1 MLMFAAQPWAEP
13 LDSRDIPLT
22 VFACRAPNGTD
33 NFAAMAY
40 EAGSRGRIAEMVAAT
55 PETRNRY
62 VDFLR
67 AASIVVV
74 MLGHWSMAVVARRN
88 GEWELGNLLTYFNGA
103 WLLTWIFQVM
113 PVFFFVGGFSNMVT
127 LTALER
133 RNAGYAEFASSR
145 TWRLLKPVLVLL
157 LIWLPLATVLQLT
170 NAVEVSVLRPAT
182 TVVTQPLWFI
192 GIYLIVT
199 ALAPPMRSLH
209 LRFGV
214 AVPLALVAGAVV
226 VDALRFAAGRDS
238 IGYLNFAFVWLFAH
252 QAGYFYADGT
262 LTRANPRLLQLGVLG
277 GLASLVL
284 LTRFGPYPLSMVGL
298 PGEAISNMNPPT
310 ACLIA
315 LTVWQVSALMLL
327 RTRVSAWLQR
337 PRTWGAVIAANSMI
351 MTMFLWHLT
360 ALMIAVLVLFPLGFP
375 QPAVGSSTWWLLR
388 PVWIAILCVVT
399 ALFVLVLGRYERPT
413 GSARMQAPG
422 IGSAAAVAVAF
433 VIVGIC
439 GFAVSGLVD
448 LIHPNGRRLI
458 ALPVS
463 PLINSV
469 AIALGWAFFLMSRRP
484 GRLPGASREII

>member
-1 MLMFAAQPWAEP
+1 MALHGAK
-13 LDSRDIPLT
+13 SRD
-22 VFACRAPNGTD
+22 
-33 NFAAMAY
+33 
-40 EAGSRGRIAEMVAAT
+40 RIAEMVAAT
-55 PETRNRY
+55 PETRDRY

-88 GEWELGNLLTYFNGA
+88 GEWELGNLLTYFSGA
-103 WLLTWIFQVM
+103 WPLTWVFQVM

-127 LTALER
+127 LNAFER
-133 RNAGYAEFASSR
+133 RNAGYDEFASSR
-145 TWRLLKPVLVLL
+145 TWRLIKPVLVLL
-157 LIWLPLATVLQLT
+157 AIWLPLTTVLQLA
-170 NAVEVSVLRPAT
+170 NAVDTDVLRPAT

-199 ALAPPMRSLH
+199 ALAPPMRSMH
-209 LRFGV
+209 QRYGV
-214 AVPLALVAGAVV
+214 AVPLALIVGAVV
-226 VDALRFAAGRDS
+226 VDVLRFAGNSSS

-252 QAGYFYADGT
+252 QLGYFYADGT
-262 LTRANPRLLQLGVLG
+262 LTQGAPRLLLLGVIG
-277 GLASLVL
+277 GLSALVL

-310 ACLIA
+310 VCLIA
-315 LTVWQVSALMLL
+315 LTIWQVSALMLV
-327 RTRVSAWLQR
+327 RTRVTTWLQR
-337 PRTWGAVIAANSMI
+337 PRVWGAVIAANSMI

-360 ALMIAVLVLFPLGFP
+360 ALVIAVLILLPIGFP
-375 QPAVGSSTWWLLR
+375 QPEVGSITWWLLR

-399 ALFVLVLGRYERPT
+399 ALFVLALGRYERPT
-413 GSARMQAPG
+413 GSPRTHASG

-448 LIHPNGRRLI
+448 LVHPHGRRLI

-469 AIALGWAFFLMSRRP
+469 ALALGGVFFLMSRRP
-484 GRLPGASREII
+484 DGANGRFVRDHLGR

>member
-1 MLMFAAQPWAEP
+1 MP
-13 LDSRDIPLT
+13 
-22 VFACRAPNGTD
+22 GTD
-33 NFAAMAY
+33 AKPR
-40 EAGSRGRIAEMVAAT
+40 ESIAEMVAAT
-55 PETRNRY
+55 PDTRDRY

-74 MLGHWSMAVVARRN
+74 MLGHWSMAVVARRD
-88 GEWELGNLLTYFNGA
+88 GQWELGNLLTYFDGA
-103 WLLTWIFQVM
+103 WLLTWVFQVM

-127 LTALER
+127 LNALER
-133 RNAGYAEFASSR
+133 RGAGYAEFASSR

-157 LIWLPLATVLQLT
+157 AIWLPLATVLQLS
-170 NAVEVSVLRPAT
+170 NAVDVSVLRPAT

-199 ALAPPMRSLH
+199 ALAPPMRLLH
-209 LRFGV
+209 QRFGV
-214 AVPLALVAGAVV
+214 RVPLVLVAGAVI
-226 VDALRFAAGRDS
+226 VDVARFAGGIDG

-252 QAGYFYADGT
+252 QLGYYYADGA
-262 LTRANPRLLQLGVLG
+262 LPRADARLLQFGAAG
-277 GLASLVL
+277 GLAALVL

-310 ACLIA
+310 VCLIA
-315 LTVWQVSALMLL
+315 VTLWQVSVLMLVRHRL
-327 RTRVSAWLQR
+327 SAWLRR
-337 PRTWGAVIAANSMI
+337 PGIWGIVIAANSMI

-360 ALMIAVLVLFPLGFP
+360 ALMIAVLVLLPLGFP
-375 QPAVGSSTWWLLR
+375 QPDVGSSSWWLLR
-388 PVWIAILCVVT
+388 PIWITILCVVT
-399 ALFVLVLGRYERPT
+399 ALFVFVLGRFERP
-413 GSARMQAPG
+413 GRAAGGVGG
-422 IGSAAAVAVAF
+422 IGPIAALAVAL

-469 AIALGWAFFLMSRRP
+469 ALGLGGLFFGMSRRAE
-484 GRLPGASREII
+484 GSAGAI